1 VADQIEAL
9 NAASISTTS
18 NTSVGQ
24 VFNKRDQTCRSA
36 IQLNRL
42 RQDVYWYGFMP
53 GSNDEVLLHLEDGLY
68 VTEIDDRAWQNT
80 QPLLPISDVRVL
92 VENGIIYVLHR
103 GFLFELVPTLA
114 DS

>member
-1 VADQIEAL
+1 
-9 NAASISTTS
+9 
-18 NTSVGQ
+18 
-24 VFNKRDQTCRSA
+24 
-36 IQLNRL
+36 
-42 RQDVYWYGFMP
+42 
-53 GSNDEVLLHLEDGLY
+53 LLHLEDGLY